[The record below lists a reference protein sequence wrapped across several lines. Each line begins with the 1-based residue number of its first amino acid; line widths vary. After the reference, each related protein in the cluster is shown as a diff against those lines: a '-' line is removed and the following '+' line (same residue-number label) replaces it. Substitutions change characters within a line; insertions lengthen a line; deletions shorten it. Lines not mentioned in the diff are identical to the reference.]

1 MLVEGQT
8 ERAVVQSVLAPEL
21 GAKGVYVYSRVVGR
35 PGHKGGNRFA
45 VVLQELTM
53 LLSQEPESTVTMLF
67 DYYGLGKD
75 WPDLEK
81 SGRQEFQERSDIV
94 ESAIVE
100 AVAGKMGP
108 DFNRRRFIPY
118 IQLHE
123 IETLFFAGPRE
134 MAQVFKRPGLES
146 EFTRIVEHCGGCE
159 RINSHP
165 ETAPSKRILELFPAY
180 RKGDGVNAH
189 APLIIRHI
197 GLPRIRKLCPH
208 FNEWLSRLEQLT

>member
-8 ERAVVQSVLAPEL
+8 ERAVVQRVLAPEL
-21 GAKGVYVYSRVVGR
+21 GTKGVYVYPRVVGR

-45 VVLQELTM
+45 LVLQELTM
-53 LLSQEPESTVTMLF
+53 LLSQEPESIVTMLF
-67 DYYGLGKD
+67 DYYGLGED
-75 WPDLEK
+75 WPGLEK
-81 SGRQEFQERSDIV
+81 SGRQKFQERSDIV

-123 IETLFFAGPRE
+123 IETLLFAGPRE
-134 MAQVFKRPGLES
+134 MAQIFHRPDLES

-165 ETAPSKRILELFPAY
+165 ETAPSKRILKLFPEY
-180 RKGDGVNAH
+180 KKGDGLNAH
-189 APLIIRHI
+189 AFRIVQRI
-197 GLPRIRKLCPH
+197 GLARIRELCPH
-208 FNEWLSRLEQLT
+208 FDECLSRLEQLT